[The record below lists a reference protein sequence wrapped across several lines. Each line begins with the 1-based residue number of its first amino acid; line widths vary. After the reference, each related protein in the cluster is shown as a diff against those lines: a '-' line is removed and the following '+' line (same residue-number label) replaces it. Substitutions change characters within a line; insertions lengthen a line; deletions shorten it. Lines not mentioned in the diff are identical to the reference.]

1 MFPHLYGFRV
11 NISLFQ
17 EAASKE
23 LLEILEKCEG
33 TKVFNINPS
42 FNIIFNIMFIFML
55 FRQSYG
61 MIHCLVQLV
70 W

>member
-33 TKVFNINPS
+33 TKVFNLISHS
-42 FNIIFNIMFIFML
+42 FIIDFQM
-55 FRQSYG
+55 
-61 MIHCLVQLV
+61 
-70 W
+70 

>member
-23 LLEILEKCEG
+23 LFEILEKCEG
-33 TKVFNINPS
+33 TKVCCLFNKLNKNLN
-42 FNIIFNIMFIFML
+42 NIFIRIIGYRL
-55 FRQSYG
+55 G
-61 MIHCLVQLV
+61 
-70 W
+70 